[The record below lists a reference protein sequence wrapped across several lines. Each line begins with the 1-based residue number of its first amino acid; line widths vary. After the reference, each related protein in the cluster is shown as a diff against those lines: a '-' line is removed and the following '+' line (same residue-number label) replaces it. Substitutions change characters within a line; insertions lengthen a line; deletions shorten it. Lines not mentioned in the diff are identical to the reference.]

1 MKQTLM
7 GNDAI
12 AWGLVHANVDM
23 VSGYPGTPSSEI
35 LATVQKIK
43 QQLNLPIYAEWATN
57 EKVGFEVAYA
67 GAISGKRTAATMKQV
82 GLNVASDALMSASYI
97 GNLGGMLLISADD
110 PGFHSSQTEQDSRVF
125 AKFARIPVL
134 DPATPQDAYDM
145 TRYGV
150 ELSERFE
157 VPVMLRPVMRVDHAR
172 RIIEMEAQTHFEPKA
187 GQFQRNV
194 ARWAGVPRAGRLRQG
209 HEVLERIAAIEAYNW
224 EHHLKPRFDALTG
237 RSKLLILAGGTGYA
251 FVQETLADLK
261 IEADVVQIEMPYPL
275 PREAI
280 VARFEAYDHVLV
292 VEEPYP
298 LIEEDLAHPKLYGKK
313 SGTMHRIDEMKKEHI
328 LIALQK
334 LGYYTGPNIYEAP
347 TIDLGFE
354 VPERP
359 PALCPGCPHRDIY
372 YAIMK
377 VFKKKRSIYP
387 SDIGCYTLALS
398 QGAIDSIL
406 CMGAS
411 VAMASG
417 FSLANPD
424 KTVVATIG
432 DGTFFHSGIPPLL
445 NAVYQDHRFI
455 LIILDNSTIAMTGR
469 QTTPERYAPSVDIAR
484 IVEGM
489 GITCHEH
496 TYSHEMQE
504 NIDFLKKIK
513 TIFESPEHH
522 GPLVVRVRQF
532 CILDTERRDDW
543 IPNLFAEVDP
553 EKCVACD
560 HCTTVYKC
568 PPMAYNAEGK
578 IEIDPFLCAGCGG
591 CLDVVC
597 PTDAFQLDQ
606 LKSSG
611 GLFEE

>member
-35 LATVQKIK
+35 LSVVQKIK
-43 QQLNLPIYAEWATN
+43 KQLALPIYAEWGTN

-67 GAISGKRTAATMKQV
+67 GAIAGKRTCATMKQV

-97 GNLGGMLLISADD
+97 GNLGGMLLIAADD

-145 TRYGV
+145 VKQGV
-150 ELSERFE
+150 ALSERFE
-157 VPVMLRPVMRVDHAR
+157 IPVMIRPVMRVCHAR
-172 RIIEMEAQTHFEPKA
+172 EIIEMDAETHFTPNHGEFK
-187 GQFQRNV
+187 REV
-194 ARWAGVPRAGRLRQG
+194 SRWAGVPRDGRLRQG
-209 HEVLERIAAIEAYNW
+209 HEVLDRIEAIKQHNW
-224 EHHLKPRFDALTG
+224 EALLAPEFAQCKG
-237 RSKLLILAGGTGYA
+237 GKLLILASGTGYA
-251 FVQETLADLK
+251 FARETLGDLGLKADIVK
-261 IEADVVQIEMPYPL
+261 IKMPYPL
-275 PREAI
+275 PAEQIRAEF
-280 VARFEAYDHVLV
+280 ARYDQVLV
-292 VEEPYP
+292 IEEPYP
-298 LIEEDLAHPKLYGKK
+298 CVEEQLTDPKLYGKNT
-313 SGTMHRIDEMKKEHI
+313 GTMHLIDEMKKEHI
-328 LIALQK
+328 LKAL
-334 LGYYTGPNIYEAP
+334 LSMGFYTGANIYEVP
-347 TIDLGFE
+347 KLDLGFE
-354 VPERP
+354 VPPRP

-377 VFKKKRSIYP
+377 VFKKKKSIYP

-411 VAMASG
+411 VSMASG
-417 FSLANPD
+417 FALADPT

-445 NAVYQDHRFI
+445 NAVYQSHKFI
-455 LIILDNSTIAMTGR
+455 LVILDNSTIAMTGR
-469 QTTPERYAPSVDIAR
+469 QVTPERFHQSIDIGK

-489 GITCHEH
+489 GIQCLEH
-496 TYSHEMQE
+496 TYSYEMQE
-504 NIDFLKKIK
+504 NIDFMKSVKEK
-513 TIFESPEHH
+513 FDSPDQV
-522 GPLVVRVRQF
+522 GPLVVRVKQF
-532 CILDTERRDDW
+532 CILDNERKDDW
-543 IPNLFAEVDP
+543 VPGIFAEVDP
-553 EKCVACD
+553 ELCVACD
-560 HCTTVYKC
+560 QCATVYKC

-597 PTDAFQLDQ
+597 PTDAFIVDKKKTKVQA
-606 LKSSG
+606 
-611 GLFEE
+611 

>member
-35 LATVQKIK
+35 LGMVQKIK
-43 QQLNLPIYAEWATN
+43 AQLNLPIYAEWGTN

-67 GAISGKRTAATMKQV
+67 GAIAGKRTAATMKQV

-97 GNLGGMLLISADD
+97 GNLGGMLLIAADD

-134 DPATPQDAYDM
+134 DPSTPQDAYDM
-145 TRYGV
+145 TKYGV
-150 ELSERFE
+150 ELSEKFQ
-157 VPVMLRPVMRVDHAR
+157 VPVMLRPVMRVNHAR
-172 RIIEMEAQTHFEPKA
+172 EIIKMDAETHFAPNEGK
-187 GQFQRNV
+187 FQRDIG
-194 ARWAGVPRAGRLRQG
+194 RWAGVPRAGRLQQG
-209 HEVLERIAAIEAYNW
+209 YEVLDRIETIKAYNW
-224 EHHLKPRFDALTG
+224 ETHLKPKFDQLSG
-237 RSKLLILAGGTGYA
+237 GKLLILAGGTGYA
-251 FVQETLADLK
+251 FVRETLSDLNV
-261 IEADVVQIEMPYPL
+261 EADVVKIEMPYPL
-275 PREAI
+275 PADEIKAQ
-280 VARFEAYDHVLV
+280 FEAYDKVLV

-313 SGTMHRIDEMKKEHI
+313 TGTMHSIDEMKKEHI
-328 LIALQK
+328 LVALQT
-334 LGYYTGPNIYEAP
+334 LGIYSGGNIYEVP
-347 TIDLGFE
+347 KFDLGFD
-354 VPERP
+354 VPDRP
-359 PALCPGCPHRDIY
+359 PALCPGCPHRDMY

-377 VFKKKRSIYP
+377 VFKKNKSIYP

-411 VAMASG
+411 VSMASG
-417 FSLANPD
+417 FSIADPS

-445 NAVYQDHRFI
+445 NAIYQGHRFI
-455 LIILDNSTIAMTGR
+455 LVILDNSTIAMTGR
-469 QTTPERYAPSVDIAR
+469 QGTPERFHQSIDIGK

-496 TYSHEMQE
+496 TYSHEMHE
-504 NIDFLKKIK
+504 NIAFMKQIK
-513 TIFESPEHH
+513 AEFEKPDHH
-522 GPLVVRVRQF
+522 GPLVVRIRQF
-532 CILDTERRDDW
+532 CILDNERKDDW

-560 HCTTVYKC
+560 SCTTVYKC
-568 PPMAYNAEGK
+568 PPMAYNTEGK
-578 IEIDPFLCAGCGG
+578 IEIDPFLCSGCGG
-591 CLDVVC
+591 CLDIVC
-597 PTDAFQLDQ
+597 PTDAFQLDTI
-606 LKSSG
+606 KSTGDAS
-611 GLFEE
+611 